1 MGDMKLLHFS
11 ATWCVPC
18 KQMAPMVKDVM
29 AKHPVIEYEKLDI
42 ESVETLFNASLICK
56 ATSYVT
62 EYEVTSVPTFILLN
76 DDMIVGQ
83 FSGKMTKPEFEE
95 FLATD
100 PFEV

>member
-11 ATWCVPC
+11 ATWCGPC
-18 KQMAPMVKDVM
+18 KLMAPMVKEVM

-42 ESVETLFNASLICK
+42 ESVETL
-56 ATSYVT
+56 VT

-83 FSGKMTKPEFEE
+83 FSGRMTKQEFEE

>member
-1 MGDMKLLHFS
+1 MGNMKLLHFS

-42 ESVETLFNASLICK
+42 ESVETL
-56 ATSYVT
+56 VT